1 MIILNTALSHP
12 HSTPLHHQK
21 FTMQRANLEERR
33 RRRRERQGILSS
45 NFKDFMKTY
54 GEGGLIPIPQLFTV
68 TRSEYQKAWTKFKQS
83 WNDGILFNN
92 GTRVDDAYAKDE
104 FIRRVVCDCLLIQR
118 GHSALTTTHVHV

>member
-1 MIILNTALSHP
+1 
-12 HSTPLHHQK
+12 
-21 FTMQRANLEERR
+21 MQRANLEERRR

-118 GHSALTTTHVHV
+118 GHSVLTTTHVRV